1 MGKKHIKKHNKK
13 DKLKENK
20 ENKNIKDNSNI
31 RPKKFMLNV
40 TSKMK
45 KKLKYTQNKLNID
58 KSKII
63 KVISHLMKEEPPII
77 KNINDQEF
85 KNYEKVEEEIKDE
98 GGVPLYLYITLKKE
112 LKDDEIK
119 LIKNK
124 LLKLKYTMINEAI
137 YICLI
142 EDKLSDEEKDK
153 LIEMTN
159 SCIDII
165 TKDDLKNNKNNI
177 SNLDLE
183 NQYQIFIS
191 NAKNSVYL
199 NKKWES
205 IFYQSNK
212 FEIIKNLVEKIY
224 KGATVIKLAEKKN
237 NILKI
242 KFGYT
247 NMNKNELF
255 DNAYRTLL
263 KTISFTLS
271 NVEKYNGVENI
282 LIKSKKSIPFIIY
295 GEINPENINNYN

>member
-85 KNYEKVEEEIKDE
+85 INFEKEEEEIKGE

-153 LIEMTN
+153 LMEMTN

>member
-212 FEIIKNLVEKIY
+212 FEIIKNLVEKFY
-224 KGATVIKLAEKKN
+224 NGATVIKLAEKKN